1 MQLEFEIT
9 NQQLQ
14 RKDKTII
21 VNETVNHVTC
31 QFTFKTS
38 EWQGVTKYAIFK
50 SEAKNNVCMELGTEC
65 VVTCN
70 VPGKALKGDFFRVT
84 TFGII
89 DDERITTTEKTV
101 LLDRSGFT
109 CNLEPADPNESGDI
123 FSST

>member
-31 QFTFKTS
+31 QFTFKTTD
-38 EWQGVTKYAIFK
+38 WQGVTKYAIFK
-50 SEAKNNVCMELGTEC
+50 NETHKGVCVELGDTC
-65 VVTCN
+65 VCECN
-70 VPGKALKGDFFRVT
+70 VPGKVMKHDFFRVT
-84 TFGII
+84 LFGIK
-89 DDERITTTEKTV
+89 DDERITTNEKTI

-109 CNLEPADPNESGDI
+109 CDLEPADPNESGDI
-123 FSST
+123 FSTN